1 MKVIYDKET
10 DTLSVVF
17 ALGSIAESDEG
28 KPGVILDYGADGTL
42 LAVEILDASLRMA
55 IPDHVDFEVAAAD
68 A

>member
-1 MKVIYDKET
+1 MNSPERKRWG
-10 DTLSVVF
+10 LPP
-17 ALGSIAESDEG
+17 GSIAESDEG

-42 LAVEILDASLRMA
+42 LAVEILDASHRMA